1 MQRLP
6 ESRSLERHSLN
17 FPGLLKQ
24 LKRFTSMVT
33 RQIVFYNKLK
43 SVKDFVFKQILNLL
57 IVRPATPVR
66 PNFIKSNSHYLNV
79 KLLNYIL
86 FYSPE

>member
-1 MQRLP
+1 
-6 ESRSLERHSLN
+6 
-17 FPGLLKQ
+17 
-24 LKRFTSMVT
+24 MVT

>member
-1 MQRLP
+1 
-6 ESRSLERHSLN
+6 
-17 FPGLLKQ
+17 
-24 LKRFTSMVT
+24 MVT

-57 IVRPATPVR
+57 IVRPVTPVR

>member
-1 MQRLP
+1 
-6 ESRSLERHSLN
+6 
-17 FPGLLKQ
+17 
-24 LKRFTSMVT
+24 MVT

-57 IVRPATPVR
+57 IVRLATSVC